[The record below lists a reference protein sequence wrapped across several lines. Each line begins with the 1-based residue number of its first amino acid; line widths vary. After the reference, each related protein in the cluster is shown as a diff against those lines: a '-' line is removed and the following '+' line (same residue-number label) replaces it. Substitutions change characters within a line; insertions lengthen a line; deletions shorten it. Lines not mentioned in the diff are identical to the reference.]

1 MIEFLI
7 YTIIGIIL
15 LAICGL
21 LIINM
26 LLTNVKNNLEELH
39 KFYKD
44 IIDKKNRVSLVHPL
58 FD

>member
-1 MIEFLI
+1 MIEFLT
-7 YTIIGIIL
+7 YTIVSIIL
-15 LAICGL
+15 LIIGGL

-26 LLTNVKNNLEELH
+26 LLANVKNNLEELH
-39 KFYKD
+39 KFHKD

>member
-1 MIEFLI
+1 MIDFLT
-7 YTIIGIIL
+7 YTIVSLIL
-15 LAICGL
+15 LIIGGL

-26 LLTNVKNNLEELH
+26 LLANVKNNLEELH

-58 FD
+58 FN